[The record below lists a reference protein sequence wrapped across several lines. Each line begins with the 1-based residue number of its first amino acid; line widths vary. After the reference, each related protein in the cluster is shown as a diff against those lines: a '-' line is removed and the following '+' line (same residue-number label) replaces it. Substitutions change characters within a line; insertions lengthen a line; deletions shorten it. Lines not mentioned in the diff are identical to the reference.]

1 MELLQLKYFQT
12 VARTEHMTRAA
23 KELRIAQPA
32 LSVTIAR
39 LEEELGVPLFDRVGR
54 QIRLNVFGKAFL
66 NKVDIALG
74 ALDDG
79 KREISDLA
87 GLERGSVLLATTT
100 LNRVSELLAPF
111 LSLYPHISFRI
122 TQATTEELKV
132 QLLEK
137 GEIDFCL
144 TSSSID
150 RPGICNL
157 SLLTEE
163 IVLAVPSAHRL
174 AGRHRIHLSEVA
186 NDPFISLK
194 PGYSFREITDDFCR
208 EAGFRPNIVCEGDE
222 PAAISGLVRAG
233 LGVAF
238 LPIAA
243 KKELP
248 PLTLLHIEEPVCQ
261 WTPHLVWHEKH
272 YLSLAAQTFR
282 EFVVQHYALEKIT

>member
-1 MELLQLKYFQT
+1 MDL
-12 VARTEHMTRAA
+12 
-23 KELRIAQPA
+23 
-32 LSVTIAR
+32 
-39 LEEELGVPLFDRVGR
+39 
-54 QIRLNVFGKAFL
+54 
-66 NKVDIALG
+66 ALG
-74 ALDDG
+74 ALEEG

-87 GLERGSVLLATTT
+87 GLERGSVWLATTT
-100 LNRVSELLAPF
+100 LNRVSELLSPF
-111 LSLYPHISFRI
+111 LSLYPHVNFRI
-122 TQATTEELKV
+122 TQATTEERKV

-163 IVLAVPSAHRL
+163 IVLAVPSTHRL
-174 AGRHRIHLSEVA
+174 AGRQRIHLSEVA
-186 NDPFISLK
+186 NDPFISLE
-194 PGYSFREITDDFCR
+194 PGYSFREITDAFCR
-208 EAGFRPNIVCEGDE
+208 EAGFIPNIVCEGDE

-238 LPIAA
+238 IPIDA
-243 KKELP
+243 KRELP

-272 YLSLAAQTFR
+272 YLSLAAQAFR
-282 EFVVQHYALEKIT
+282 EFVIQHYAQAKQ

>member
-1 MELLQLKYFQT
+1 MELLQLKYFQI
-12 VARTEHMTRAA
+12 VARTEHMTKAA
-23 KELRIAQPA
+23 KELHIAQPA

-39 LEEELGVPLFDRVGR
+39 LEEELGVPLFDRIGR
-54 QIRLNVFGKAFL
+54 QIRLNVFGQAFL
-66 NKVDIALG
+66 KKVDTALG
-74 ALDDG
+74 ALEEG
-79 KREISDLA
+79 KREIADLA

-144 TSSSID
+144 ATSSID

-157 SLLTEE
+157 PLLTEE

-194 PGYSFREITDDFCR
+194 PGYMFREITDDFCR
-208 EAGFRPNIVCEGDE
+208 EAGFLPNIVCEGDE
-222 PAAISGLVRAG
+222 PAAISGLVRTG

-282 EFVVQHYALEKIT
+282 EFVVQHYAQEKQ

>member
-12 VARTEHMTRAA
+12 VARTEHMTKAA
-23 KELRIAQPA
+23 KELHVSQPA

-54 QIRLNVFGKAFL
+54 QIRLNFLGKAFL
-66 NKVDIALG
+66 KKVDTALG
-74 ALDDG
+74 ALEVG
-79 KREISDLA
+79 KREVADLA

-100 LNRVSELLAPF
+100 LNRIAELITPF
-111 LSLYPHISFRI
+111 LAEYPHINFRI
-122 TQATTEELKV
+122 TQASTEEMKV
-132 QLLEK
+132 ELLEK

-144 TSSSID
+144 TSSFID
-150 RPGICNL
+150 RQGIGNL
-157 SLLTEE
+157 ALMTEE
-163 IVLAVPSAHRL
+163 IVLAVPSTHRL
-174 AGRHRIHLSEVA
+174 KDRQRIHLSEVA

-194 PGYSFREITDDFCR
+194 PGYSFRKITDDFCR
-208 EAGFRPNIVCEGDE
+208 KAGFIPNIICEGDE

-248 PLTLLHIEEPVCQ
+248 SLTLLHIEEPICQ
-261 WTPHLVWHEKH
+261 WTPHVAWNENQ

-282 EFVVQHYALEKIT
+282 DFVERYDYEAKP